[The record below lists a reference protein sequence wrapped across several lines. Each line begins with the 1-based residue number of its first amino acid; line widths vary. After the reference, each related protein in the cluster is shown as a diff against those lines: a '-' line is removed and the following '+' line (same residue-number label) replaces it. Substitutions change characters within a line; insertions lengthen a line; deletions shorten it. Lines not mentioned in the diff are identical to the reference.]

1 MLQVVPLQESVAKRV
16 PFPKPIE
23 QIVKSAQLQVCNTRE
38 MGPRNAIRELSF
50 NAASDDD
57 KVQWVQ
63 KARLASIL
71 GSVSRSLN
79 STASGVRCWMH
90 FASQILK
97 LKGRELPPSVDGLL
111 AFSCLFRNAETYG
124 NYLAHIR
131 LACELL
137 QVSTQTLDDR
147 SIKRAKKAI
156 RSRAHF
162 TRRAPMFI
170 GVDLVRQILRY
181 ANRFPHWQPNAFLY
195 LTAYAFLLRL
205 PSEALPIVRG
215 CSGSPDYA
223 KLQAVINID
232 GANKSMSLT
241 LARRKNKP
249 GGSVLTRYCWCD
261 SDPETCPVCILG
273 PFFQQQ
279 PLGVKIF
286 KEFIAKKALSELKM
300 LFALLE
306 VPNYEQY
313 RCHDLRRGHARDL
326 QLKGAG
332 LAEILDAGQWSSPAF
347 LKYLDVHALEA
358 SAVLEA
364 HMDESSDDENLL

>member
-1 MLQVVPLQESVAKRV
+1 
-16 PFPKPIE
+16 
-23 QIVKSAQLQVCNTRE
+23 

-137 QVSTQTLDDR
+137 QVSTHALDDR

-170 GVDLVRQILRY
+170 Y
-181 ANRFPHWQPNAFLY
+181 
-195 LTAYAFLLRL
+195 
-205 PSEALPIVRG
+205 E
-215 CSGSPDYA
+215 
-223 KLQAVINID
+223 
-232 GANKSMSLT
+232 LT
-241 LARRKNKP
+241 LCVRFCAMP
-249 GGSVLTRYCWCD
+249 IAFPIGSLMLSCISLPMHFYCA
-261 SDPETCPVCILG
+261 
-273 PFFQQQ
+273 FH
-279 PLGVKIF
+279 
-286 KEFIAKKALSELKM
+286 LKH
-300 LFALLE
+300 
-306 VPNYEQY
+306 YQ
-313 RCHDLRRGHARDL
+313 
-326 QLKGAG
+326 
-332 LAEILDAGQWSSPAF
+332 
-347 LKYLDVHALEA
+347 
-358 SAVLEA
+358 
-364 HMDESSDDENLL
+364 